1 MRTYLV
7 GSDILLPDHFIIGIL
22 IFIITYVAIVSE
34 KIHRMVIAV
43 FGAGLMIVF
52 HVLSQEEA
60 LSKIDFNT
68 LGLLIGMM
76 IVVNVI
82 KQTGLFQYLAIKS
95 AKIAKGNP
103 ARIMLYFAIL
113 TALASAFLDNVTTIL
128 LVVPVTLVITDT
140 LKLNPIPFVL
150 SEIMSSNI
158 GGAATLIGDPPN
170 IMIGGATGLSFVD
183 FIVNLFPLMIIN
195 FIVTIIILRFIFRKS
210 LKVDENARQEILSF
224 NEKKAITDKK
234 LLIKSLIVL
243 AFTIA
248 GFVLSE
254 VINVESASIAL
265 FAASVL
271 LLLSRIE
278 PEEIMEKIEW
288 TTIFF
293 FGGLFILVGSLVKI
307 GVIDMIAAEV
317 IKITDGNMTLMT
329 MIVLWLSTFLSS
341 FLDNIP
347 YVATMIP
354 LVDTVSSGAVHAYEP
369 VWWAL
374 SIGACLGGNGTIIG
388 ASANVVA
395 RGIVEK
401 RGYTFSFMKYMKI
414 AFPLMII
421 SIIISS
427 IYLLVVYL

>member
-1 MRTYLV
+1 M
-7 GSDILLPDHFIIGIL
+7 PDHFILGIL

-34 KIHRMVIAV
+34 KIHRMVVAL
-43 FGAGLMIVF
+43 FGAGLMIIF
-52 HVLSQEEA
+52 HVLSQAEA
-60 LSKIDFNT
+60 LAHIDFNT

-76 IVVNVI
+76 IIVNVI

-95 AKIAKGNP
+95 AKIAKGDP
-103 ARIMLYFAIL
+103 VKIMFYFGIL
-113 TALASAFLDNVTTIL
+113 TAFASAFLDNVTTIL
-128 LVVPVTLVITDT
+128 LVVPVTLVISDT

-150 SEIMSSNI
+150 AEIMSSNI

-170 IMIGGATGLSFVD
+170 IMIGGATGLSFLD
-183 FIVNLFPLMIIN
+183 FLVNLFPLMIVI
-195 FIVTIIILRFIFRKS
+195 FVVTMILLRIIYHKS
-210 LKVDENARQEILSF
+210 LKVDERYKQEILSF
-224 NEKKAITDKK
+224 NEKKAITDRG

-243 AFTIA
+243 FFTVT
-248 GFVLSE
+248 GFVVGE
-254 VINVESASIAL
+254 FIHIESASIAL

-271 LLLSRIE
+271 LLLSKIE
-278 PEEIMEKIEW
+278 PEEILEKIEW

-293 FGGLFILVGSLVKI
+293 FGALFILVGSLEKI
-307 GVIDMIAAEV
+307 GVIEIIGEKVLDV
-317 IKITDGNMTLMT
+317 TGGNLSLMA
-329 MIVLWLSTFLSS
+329 ILVLWLSTILSS

-354 LVDTVSSGAVHAYEP
+354 LVKHLSANSTIAFEP

-401 RGYTFSFMKYMKI
+401 HGYKFSFLYFMKI
-414 AFPLMII
+414 AFPLMIL
-421 SIIISS
+421 SIVIATV
-427 IYLLVVYL
+427 YLLVFYL